1 MHKRTAHALID
12 NDDNVDIFFQES
24 IEESSSQDKT
34 DRRETKIPREN
45 GSSSFEAADNDREI
59 QISKAVENLNDNE
72 TQILLVG
79 DPSQIAMLQKMEL
92 NGGFDEPGID
102 ASFEQLNIKIEDI
115 ELGWN

>member
-45 GSSSFEAADNDREI
+45 GSSSFEVTRA
-59 QISKAVENLNDNE
+59 Q
-72 TQILLVG
+72 LLTFERTFRIFSLFIPACDSVVG
-79 DPSQIAMLQKMEL
+79 SR
-92 NGGFDEPGID
+92 
-102 ASFEQLNIKIEDI
+102 
-115 ELGWN
+115 